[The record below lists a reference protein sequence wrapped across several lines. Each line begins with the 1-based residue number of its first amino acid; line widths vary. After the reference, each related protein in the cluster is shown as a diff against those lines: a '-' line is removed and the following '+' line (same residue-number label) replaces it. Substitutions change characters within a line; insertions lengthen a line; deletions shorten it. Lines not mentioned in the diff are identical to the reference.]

1 MKLTKLLSFGFL
13 LTFLIP
19 TAVIAQAI
27 GQYGRTLGGV
37 SQQRGI
43 SPSTPGGLSQ
53 GGRGKSGGV
62 GDIGGRGVPSRLI
75 VAAKQAVL
83 FPRQDD
89 EAEKITSLAQGEIL
103 VPLLQAAGGNDWYMV
118 KTQKGLIGW
127 VKSSDVRGQQTRKP

>member
-1 MKLTKLLSFGFL
+1 M
-13 LTFLIP
+13 
-19 TAVIAQAI
+19 AQAF
-27 GQYGRTLGGV
+27 GEYGRTLGGV
-37 SQQRGI
+37 TQQGGI

-75 VAAKQAVL
+75 VASQQATL

-103 VPLLQAAGGNDWYMV
+103 VPLLQAAGGNDWFMV

-127 VKSSDVRGQQTRKP
+127 VKSSDVREQPAKKP